1 MLRACV
7 WCENIC
13 MCNISEEVKCVL
25 CAKNASGVFWS
36 IPNVLIFR
44 ADLLKVVY
52 ADDYY

>member
-1 MLRACV
+1 M
-7 WCENIC
+7 CEGRGG
-13 MCNISEEVKCVL
+13 EEKGTVCVL